1 MGYFDF
7 DGERLF
13 DIRHIEDDN
22 AQSPVPLE
30 SKRPLCLQSD
40 SRFRNDL
47 QELFNGNNEQ
57 AQDNKHLLEVD
68 QRKDRQLRAA
78 AEKRR
83 AEGGK
88 KIVYHYE
95 QHSPQD

>member
-13 DIRHIEDDN
+13 DIRHIEDDI
-22 AQSPVPLE
+22 AQTPLPLE
-30 SKRPLCLQSD
+30 SKKPLCLLSD

-47 QELFNGNNEQ
+47 QELLNGNNDQ
-57 AQDNKHLLEVD
+57 AQENKHLLEVA
-68 QRKDRQLRAA
+68 QRRDRQLRAA

-95 QHSPQD
+95 NRSH